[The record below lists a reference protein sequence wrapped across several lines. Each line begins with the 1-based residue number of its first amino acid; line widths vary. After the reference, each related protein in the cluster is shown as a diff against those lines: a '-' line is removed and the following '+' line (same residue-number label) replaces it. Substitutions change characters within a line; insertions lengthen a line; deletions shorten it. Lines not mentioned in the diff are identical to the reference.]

1 VIDPSMT
8 HDSVEPTDLPK
19 PLPSPLP
26 AHLPDPLAK
35 PRWRGRIHLA
45 AFLVSVPAG
54 LVLVLLSH
62 GVSAHVAAALFAL
75 SLAGLFGTSAL
86 YHTGNW
92 APPTR
97 ARFQRMDHAM
107 IFVLIAGSYTPVTLL
122 ALQPAWGIS
131 LLAIVWTVAAVGVTL
146 ALWRFSALHRAGG
159 YLYIGMGWIVVIALP
174 AVVTSLGP
182 WELLLLFTGG
192 VLYTVGATCLRLQR
206 PNPRPLV
213 FGYHEVWHA
222 MTVVAAACH
231 FTLIAMLVRA

>member
-8 HDSVEPTDLPK
+8 NDSVEPTDLPK

-26 AHLPDPLAK
+26 APLPDPLAK

-54 LVLVLLSH
+54 LALVLLSQ

-92 APPTR
+92 APATR